1 MTAVKFNVPFES
13 LIEAI
18 TSLDLEKKR
27 QLLEI
32 LEDLLFEAEEESIE
46 QEPQV
51 IAEIEAARK
60 AYQMGDYQTIQ
71 EYIASQAGK
80 IL

>member
-32 LEDLLFEAEEESIE
+32 LEDLLFEEEESIE

-51 IAEIEAARK
+51 SAEIEAARK
-60 AYQMGDYQTIQ
+60 AYQMGEYQTIQ
-71 EYIASQAGK
+71 GYIASQSGK
-80 IL
+80 NL